1 MSTIRVKELARK
13 LKGDNSSDNIRF
25 YLLSKSSKNPPR
37 ILQNFKSILTIRGL
51 LMAYEENHRKN
62 LTSAISQYV
71 QGHYN
76 EVNPKSWTG

>member
-1 MSTIRVKELARK
+1 MSTIRVKELA
-13 LKGDNSSDNIRF
+13 NSKEIIPLIIFGSIF
-25 YLLSKSSKNPPR
+25 SQNPPR

-51 LMAYEENHRKN
+51 LMAYEENHRMN

-76 EVNPKSWTG
+76 EGNPQSWTG